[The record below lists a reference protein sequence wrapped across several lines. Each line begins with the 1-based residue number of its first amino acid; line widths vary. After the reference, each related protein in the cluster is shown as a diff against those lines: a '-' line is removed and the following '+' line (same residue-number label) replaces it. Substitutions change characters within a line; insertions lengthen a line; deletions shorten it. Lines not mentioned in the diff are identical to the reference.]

1 LPYLPPEEA
10 NNKLVDAIKEIK
22 ARRGTPPWR
31 EKVLAT
37 PRVRML
43 VHCWPPNFGHAAH
56 YHPRADEIWYVCEGK
71 LSVSFDGGEPVVA
84 GPGSVLF
91 AQRGTSHDMKSVGE
105 VPLVMLCLVAP
116 NEVDDEVS
124 LSDEKMKFPEDHKK

>member
-1 LPYLPPEEA
+1 LPLEEA
-10 NNKLVDAIKEIK
+10 NNKLVDTIKEIK

-37 PRVRML
+37 PRIRML
-43 VHCWPPNFGHAAH
+43 VHCWPPDFGHGAH

-71 LSVSFDGGEPVVA
+71 LRVSFNDGKPIVA

-91 AQRGTSHDMKSVGE
+91 AQKGTAHDMKSVGR

-124 LSDEKMKFPEDHKK
+124 FLKKMESSENPQK

>member
-1 LPYLPPEEA
+1 MPYLPPEEA
-10 NNKLVDAIKEIK
+10 NNKLVDTIKDIK
-22 ARRGTPPWR
+22 ARRGAPPWR

-43 VHCWPPNFGHAAH
+43 VHCWPPDFGHSAH
-56 YHPRADEIWYVCEGK
+56 YHPRADEIWYVCEGQLK
-71 LSVSFDGGEPVVA
+71 VSFDSSEPITA

-91 AQRGTSHDMKSVGE
+91 AEKGTAHDMKSVGE
-105 VPLVMLCLVAP
+105 VPLVMLCLVTP

-124 LSDEKMKFPEDHKK
+124 SLD

>member
-1 LPYLPPEEA
+1 MPYLPPEEA
-10 NNKLVDAIKEIK
+10 NNNLVDTIKEIK

-56 YHPRADEIWYVCEGK
+56 YHPRADEIWYICEGQLK
-71 LSVSFDGGEPVVA
+71 VSFNGDEPVVA

-91 AQRGTSHDMKSVGE
+91 AEKGTSHDMKSVGK

-124 LSDEKMKFPEDHKK
+124 FSDKKLEFPENPKK